1 MVSETCECSA
11 VLLRLEL
18 LCMGAC
24 LCVVDVQSVVGTCEE
39 EEFACGIEVERC
51 VVQVGSFEEL
61 GCVSG

>member
-1 MVSETCECSA
+1 M
-11 VLLRLEL
+11 LLRLEL
-18 LCMGAC
+18 LRVGAS